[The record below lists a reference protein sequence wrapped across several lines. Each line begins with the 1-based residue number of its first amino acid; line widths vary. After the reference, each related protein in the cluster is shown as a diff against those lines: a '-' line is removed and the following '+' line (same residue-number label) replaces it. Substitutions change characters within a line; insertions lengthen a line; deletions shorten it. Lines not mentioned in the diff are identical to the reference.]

1 MIVSL
6 MENYSDALD
15 DIFQSLADPT
25 RRAVILRLGG
35 GEASIGTLAEPFDM
49 ALPSFMKHIRQ
60 LEEAGLIV
68 TRKQGRVRFCSLEKQ
83 RFSMLD
89 GWLSQQRAV
98 WEGRTDR
105 LEQFVMAQQG
115 RMSSKGENDQ

>member
-1 MIVSL
+1 MD
-6 MENYSDALD
+6 NYSGPLD

-25 RRAVILRLGG
+25 RRAVLLRLGG
-35 GEASIGTLAEPFDM
+35 GDASVGTLAEPFAM

-60 LEEAGLIV
+60 LEGAGLIV

-83 RFSMLD
+83 RFSMIE
-89 GWLSQQRAV
+89 GWLSQQHAI

-105 LEQFVMAQQG
+105 LEQFVMAQQD
-115 RMSSKGENDQ
+115 RTSRKGENDK

>member
-1 MIVSL
+1 
-6 MENYSDALD
+6 MENYSDALN

-68 TRKQGRVRFCSLEKQ
+68 TRKQACPVLLPGEAAVLHARWLAFATARHLGRPHRPARTVCHGTTGQ
-83 RFSMLD
+83 D
-89 GWLSQQRAV
+89 VQQR
-98 WEGRTDR
+98 
-105 LEQFVMAQQG
+105 
-115 RMSSKGENDQ
+115 GE

>member
-1 MIVSL
+1 MPHGS
-6 MENYSDALD
+6 
-15 DIFQSLADPT
+15 

-35 GEASIGTLAEPFDM
+35 GEASIGTLAEPFAM

-105 LEQFVMAQQG
+105 LEQFVMAQQD

>member
-1 MIVSL
+1 
-6 MENYSDALD
+6 MENYSGSLN

-25 RRAVILRLGG
+25 RRAVLLELGG
-35 GEASIGTLAEPFDM
+35 GDASIGTLAKPFAM
-49 ALPSFMKHIRQ
+49 ALPSFMKHIHQ

-83 RFSMLD
+83 RFSMIE
-89 GWLSQQRAV
+89 GWLSQQRAI

-105 LEQFVMAQQG
+105 LEQFVMAQQD
-115 RMSSKGENDQ
+115 RTQQDRENGK

>member
-1 MIVSL
+1 
-6 MENYSDALD
+6 MENYSDELD

-35 GEASIGTLAEPFDM
+35 GEASIGMLAEPFDM

-60 LEEAGLIV
+60 LEGAGLIV
-68 TRKQGRVRFCSLEKQ
+68 TRKQGRVRFCSLERG
-83 RFSMLD
+83 RFSMLE
-89 GWLSQQRAV
+89 GWLSQQHAI

-105 LEQFVMAQQG
+105 LEQFVMAQQD
-115 RMSSKGENDQ
+115 RVCSKGENDQ

>member
-1 MIVSL
+1 

-49 ALPSFMKHIRQ
+49 ALP
-60 LEEAGLIV
+60 
-68 TRKQGRVRFCSLEKQ
+68 
-83 RFSMLD
+83 
-89 GWLSQQRAV
+89 
-98 WEGRTDR
+98 
-105 LEQFVMAQQG
+105 
-115 RMSSKGENDQ
+115 